1 MLLPFLLH
9 WSLSLSLCFCVCVC
23 LCVFTLSLKSQEQ
36 RRIRRRSSGESPAPV
51 LSRHPAAGHAELLRY
66 TELSFRDPY
75 PALHINCNQDMI
87 KQGQPQACYL

>member
-1 MLLPFLLH
+1 M
-9 WSLSLSLCFCVCVC
+9 
-23 LCVFTLSLKSQEQ
+23 SLKSQEQ
-36 RRIRRRSSGESPAPV
+36 RRIRRRSSRESPAPV

-87 KQGQPQACYL
+87 KQGQPQACYLEILELLFALNKKIPKRGANVKE

>member
-1 MLLPFLLH
+1 M
-9 WSLSLSLCFCVCVC
+9 
-23 LCVFTLSLKSQEQ
+23 SLKSQEQ
-36 RRIRRRSSGESPAPV
+36 RRIRRRESPAPV

-87 KQGQPQACYL
+87 KQGQPQACYLEILELLFALNKKIPKRGANVKE